1 MVSCSKEEIEISHQS
16 NIEIQTSDIENEILY
31 LVNEY
36 RMLEGLNSLE
46 FDANTY
52 DFALQHNA
60 YMISE
65 GNISHDNFKQRSSK
79 LAVTVDA
86 GYVSENIGKNFVTAQ
101 ALVNAWKKSPTHQK
115 NMVGDF
121 THFAV
126 SATPDSN
133 GILYFTHLFFK

>member
-1 MVSCSKEEIEISHQS
+1 QS
-16 NIEIQTSDIENEILY
+16 NIESHTSDIENEILY

-36 RMLEGLNSLE
+36 RMSKGLISLE
-46 FDANTY
+46 FDAETY
-52 DFALQHNA
+52 DFALAHNA

-79 LAVTVDA
+79 LAVNVGA

-101 ALVNAWKKSPTHQK
+101 ALVGAWKESHSHQK

-126 SATPDSN
+126 SATSDSN
-133 GILYFTHLFFK
+133 GILYFTNLFFK